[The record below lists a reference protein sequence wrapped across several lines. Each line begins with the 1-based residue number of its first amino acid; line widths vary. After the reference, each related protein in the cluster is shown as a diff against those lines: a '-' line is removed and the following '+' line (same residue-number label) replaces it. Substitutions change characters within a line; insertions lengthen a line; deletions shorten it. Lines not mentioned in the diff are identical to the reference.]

1 LYVPDAFDDPDRPKG
16 IPSQRTADKIID
28 RESVDR
34 QPELSVGILKKPE
47 GFELVVEFPP
57 VAEEAAAGYEP
68 AHQPCRLLHH
78 FDAASKSVARVQDS
92 KFSNPGPEI
101 TLS

>member
-1 LYVPDAFDDPDRPKG
+1 MPDAFDDPDRSKR
-16 IPSQRTADKIID
+16 IPSECTADNIID
-28 RESVDR
+28 GEAVDG
-34 QPELSVGILKKPE
+34 QPKLAVGILKKPE

-78 FDAASKSVARVQDS
+78 FDAAAKSVARVQDS